1 MKKNV
6 HKCLDIVA
14 ILIYFHHVQLNLG
27 VFQAVV
33 IQQQNNS
40 IPNLFHHQESYGIA
54 TVLFSFSCSKAVII
68 LRAVP
73 TRAFIL
79 FYVIFRNCVSLQ
91 WSKLLGN
98 V

>member
-14 ILIYFHHVQLNLG
+14 ILIYFHHAQLNLG

-40 IPNLFHHQESYGIA
+40 IPNLFHHQESYGIV

-73 TRAFIL
+73 TRVFIL
-79 FYVIFRNCVSLQ
+79 FYVIFSNCVSLQ